1 MSNRHIARSVVVQTL
16 FEGDMHGWIVTPSEH
31 KDEFQNS
38 LERNTEE
45 FALGGKL
52 KDFSSDLLQL
62 TLTKRG
68 TLDEII
74 TKAAPEWPLERIANV
89 DRNVLRLG
97 LAELLYGD
105 RTQVPP
111 KVAIDEAIE
120 LAKNFGGETSGKFV
134 NGVLGAIYKE
144 MGEPGKFEKKKDKEV
159 IVEKKTEDVSLLP
172 VERLGG
178 AVVYA
183 RNADGGVYFALVHD
197 IFGKWT
203 LSKGHLE
210 DSLDDVDATVTRV
223 REELGLP
230 ITIEEKIGENE
241 YVAVNLEKKRVRK
254 HVTYYTAQAP
264 FQEIQFTSEGGL
276 DDAKWFPVQEIIE
289 LPLYPDLL
297 PILSKAVQVIMK
309 K

>member
-1 MSNRHIARSVVVQTL
+1 MSNRHVARSVVVQTL
-16 FEGDMHGWIVTPSEH
+16 FEGDMQGWLLSPSEH
-31 KDEFQNS
+31 KEEFNTS
-38 LERNTEE
+38 LERNSEE
-45 FALGGKL
+45 ALLGNKLQDFA
-52 KDFSSDLLQL
+52 SQLLQL
-62 TLTKRG
+62 SLAKRG

-74 TKAAPEWPLERIANV
+74 MKAAPEWPLEKIANV
-89 DRNVLRLG
+89 DRNILRLG

-144 MGEPGKFEKKKDKEV
+144 MGEPGKFEKKKDKEIPV
-159 IVEKKTEDVSLLP
+159 QQKTTELP
-172 VERLGG
+172 IERLGG

-183 RNADGGVYFALVHD
+183 KNSDGTVYLALVHD

-210 DSLDDVDATVTRV
+210 DGLDVVDATVTRV

-230 ITIEEKIGENE
+230 ISIEQKIGENE
-241 YVAVNLEKKRVRK
+241 YVAVNLEKQKVRK
-254 HVTYYTAQAP
+254 QVTYYLAQAP
-264 FQEIQFTSEGGL
+264 FQEIAFTSEGGL
-276 DDAKWFPVQEIIE
+276 DDAKWFSLQEVPE
-289 LPLYPDLL
+289 LPLYSDLVPL
-297 PILSKAVQVIMK
+297 LSKAIDIITNK
-309 K
+309 

>member
-16 FEGDMHGWIVTPSEH
+16 FEGDMQGWIQVPSEH
-31 KDEFQNS
+31 KEDFQNS

-62 TLTKRG
+62 TLAKRA

-74 TKAAPEWPLERIANV
+74 TKAAPEWPLEKIANV
-89 DRNVLRLG
+89 DRNILRLG

-144 MGEPGKFEKKKDKEV
+144 MGEPGKFEKRKDKEV
-159 IVEKKTEDVSLLP
+159 TEKKVEDVSTLP

-183 RNADGGVYFALVHD
+183 KNNDGAVYFALVHD

-210 DSLDDVDATVTRV
+210 DGLDIVDATVTRV

-230 ITIEEKIGENE
+230 ITLEEKLGENE
-241 YVAVNLEKKRVRK
+241 YVAVNPEKKRVRK
-254 HVTYYTAQAP
+254 QVTYYIAQAP
-264 FQEIQFTSEGGL
+264 FQEIQFANEGGL
-276 DDAKWFPVQEIIE
+276 DDAKWFPIQEIIE
-289 LPLYPDLL
+289 LPLYPDLM
-297 PILSKAVQVIMK
+297 PILSKAAQIILK

>member
-16 FEGDMHGWIVTPSEH
+16 FEGDMQGWIQVPSEH
-31 KDEFQNS
+31 KEDFQNS

-62 TLTKRG
+62 TLAKRA

-74 TKAAPEWPLERIANV
+74 TKAAPEWPLEKIANV
-89 DRNVLRLG
+89 DRNILRLG

-144 MGEPGKFEKKKDKEV
+144 MGEPGKFEKRKDKEV
-159 IVEKKTEDVSLLP
+159 TEKKVEDVSTLP

-183 RNADGGVYFALVHD
+183 KNNDGAVYFALVHD

-210 DSLDDVDATVTRV
+210 DGLDIVDATVTRV

-230 ITIEEKIGENE
+230 ITIEEKLGENE
-241 YVAVNLEKKRVRK
+241 YVAVNPEKTRVRK
-254 HVTYYTAQAP
+254 QVTYYIAQAP
-264 FQEIQFTSEGGL
+264 FQEIQFANEGGL
-276 DDAKWFPVQEIIE
+276 DDAKWFPIQEIIE
-289 LPLYPDLL
+289 LPLYPDLM
-297 PILSKAVQVIMK
+297 PILSKAAQIILK

>member
-16 FEGDMHGWIVTPSEH
+16 FEGDMQGWIQVPSEH
-31 KDEFQNS
+31 KEDFQNS

-62 TLTKRG
+62 TLAKRA

-74 TKAAPEWPLERIANV
+74 TKAAPEWPLEKIANV
-89 DRNVLRLG
+89 DRNILRLG

-144 MGEPGKFEKKKDKEV
+144 MGEPGKFEKRKDKEV
-159 IVEKKTEDVSLLP
+159 TEKKVEDISTLP

-183 RNADGGVYFALVHD
+183 KNNDGTVYFALVHD

-210 DSLDDVDATVTRV
+210 DGLDIVDATVTRV

-230 ITIEEKIGENE
+230 ITIEEKLGENE
-241 YVAVNLEKKRVRK
+241 YVAVNPEKKRVRK
-254 HVTYYTAQAP
+254 QVTYYIAQAP
-264 FQEIQFTSEGGL
+264 FQEIQFANEGGL
-276 DDAKWFPVQEIIE
+276 DDAKWFPIQEIIE
-289 LPLYPDLL
+289 LPLYPDLM
-297 PILSKAVQVIMK
+297 PILSKAAQIILK

>member
-16 FEGDMHGWIVTPSEH
+16 FEGDMQGWIEVPSEH
-31 KDEFQNS
+31 KEDFENS

-62 TLTKRG
+62 TLAKRG

-74 TKAAPEWPLERIANV
+74 TKAAPEWPLEKIANV
-89 DRNVLRLG
+89 DRNILRLG

-144 MGEPGKFEKKKDKEV
+144 MGEPGKFEKRKDKEAT
-159 IVEKKTEDVSLLP
+159 EKKTEDISLLP
-172 VERLGG
+172 IERLGG

-183 RNADGGVYFALVHD
+183 KNNDGAVYFALVHD

-210 DSLDDVDATVTRV
+210 DGLDVVDATVTRV

-230 ITIEEKIGENE
+230 ITIEEKLGENE

-254 HVTYYTAQAP
+254 QVTYYIAQAP
-264 FQEIQFTSEGGL
+264 FQEIQFANEGGL
-276 DDAKWFPVQEIIE
+276 DDAKWFPIQEIIE
-289 LPLYPDLL
+289 LPLYPDLM
-297 PILSKAVQVIMK
+297 PILSKAAQIILK

>member
-16 FEGDMHGWIVTPSEH
+16 FEGDMQGWLLSPSEH
-31 KDEFQNS
+31 KEEFQHS
-38 LERNTEE
+38 LERNSEE
-45 FALGGKL
+45 SALGTKL
-52 KDFSSDLLQL
+52 QDFASDLLQL
-62 TLTKRG
+62 SLTKRG

-74 TKAAPEWPLERIANV
+74 IKAAPEWPLEKIANV

-144 MGEPGKFEKKKDKEV
+144 MGEPGKFERKKDKEEV
-159 IVEKKTEDVSLLP
+159 VKQKEDISSLP

-183 RNADGGVYFALVHD
+183 KNSNGSIYFALVHD

-210 DSLDDVDATVTRV
+210 DGLDIVDATVTRV

-230 ITIEEKIGENE
+230 ISIEEKIGENE
-241 YVAVNLEKKRVRK
+241 YIAINLEKKRVRK
-254 HVTYYTAQAP
+254 QVTYYIARAP
-264 FQEIQFTSEGGL
+264 FEEIRFTSEGGL
-276 DDAKWFPVQEIIE
+276 DDAKWFPMQEIIE
-289 LPLYPDLL
+289 LPLYSDLM
-297 PILSKAVQVIMK
+297 PILSKAVQIILK

>member
-16 FEGDMHGWIVTPSEH
+16 FEGDMQGWIEVPSEH
-31 KDEFQNS
+31 KEDFENS

-62 TLTKRG
+62 TLAKRG

-74 TKAAPEWPLERIANV
+74 TKAAPEWPLEKIANV
-89 DRNVLRLG
+89 DRNILRLG

-144 MGEPGKFEKKKDKEV
+144 MGEPGKFEKRKDKEV
-159 IVEKKTEDVSLLP
+159 TEKKTEDISLLP
-172 VERLGG
+172 IERLGG

-183 RNADGGVYFALVHD
+183 KNNDGAVYFALVHD

-210 DSLDDVDATVTRV
+210 DGLDVVDATVTRV

-230 ITIEEKIGENE
+230 ITIEEKLGENE

-254 HVTYYTAQAP
+254 QVTYYIAQAP
-264 FQEIQFTSEGGL
+264 FQEIQFANEGGL
-276 DDAKWFPVQEIIE
+276 DDAKWFPIQEIIE
-289 LPLYPDLL
+289 LPLYPDLM
-297 PILSKAVQVIMK
+297 PILSKAAQIILK

>member
-16 FEGDMHGWIVTPSEH
+16 FEGDMHGWIVSPTEH
-31 KDEFQNS
+31 KEEFQQS
-38 LERNTEE
+38 LERNIEE

-52 KDFSSDLLQL
+52 KDFSSDLLSL

-74 TKAAPEWPLERIANV
+74 AKAAPEWPLEKIANV

-159 IVEKKTEDVSLLP
+159 VEKKVEDTSLLP

-183 RNADGGVYFALVHD
+183 KNADGSIYFALVHD

-210 DSLDDVDATVTRV
+210 DGLDDVDATVTRV

-230 ITIEEKIGENE
+230 IVIEEKIGQNE
-241 YVAVNLEKKRVRK
+241 YIAVNLEKVRVRK
-254 HVTYYTAQAP
+254 QVTYYIARAP
-264 FQEIQFTSEGGL
+264 FQEIQFANEGGL
-276 DDAKWFPVQEIIE
+276 DDAKWFPMQEIIE
-289 LPLYPDLL
+289 LPLYNDLM
-297 PILSKAVQVIMK
+297 PILSKAAQVILK

>member
-16 FEGDMHGWIVTPSEH
+16 FEGDMQGWIEVPSEH
-31 KDEFQNS
+31 KEDFENS

-62 TLTKRG
+62 TLAKRG

-74 TKAAPEWPLERIANV
+74 TKAAPEWPLEKIANV
-89 DRNVLRLG
+89 DRNILRLG

-144 MGEPGKFEKKKDKEV
+144 MGEPGKFEKRKDKEV
-159 IVEKKTEDVSLLP
+159 TEKKTEDISLLP
-172 VERLGG
+172 IERLGG

-183 RNADGGVYFALVHD
+183 KNNDGAVYFALVHD

-210 DSLDDVDATVTRV
+210 D
-223 REELGLP
+223 
-230 ITIEEKIGENE
+230 
-241 YVAVNLEKKRVRK
+241 
-254 HVTYYTAQAP
+254 
-264 FQEIQFTSEGGL
+264 GL
-276 DDAKWFPVQEIIE
+276 DVVDDAFYVTTTHI
-289 LPLYPDLL
+289 
-297 PILSKAVQVIMK
+297 
-309 K
+309 

>member
-16 FEGDMHGWIVTPSEH
+16 FEGDMQGWIEVPSEH
-31 KDEFQNS
+31 KEDFENS

-52 KDFSSDLLQL
+52 KDFSSDLLTL
-62 TLTKRG
+62 TLAKRG

-74 TKAAPEWPLERIANV
+74 IKAAPEWPLEKIANV
-89 DRNVLRLG
+89 DRNILRLG

-144 MGEPGKFEKKKDKEV
+144 MGEPGKFETRKDKEAT
-159 IVEKKTEDVSLLP
+159 EKKTEDISSLP

-183 RNADGGVYFALVHD
+183 KNNDGAVYFALVHD

-210 DSLDDVDATVTRV
+210 DGLDVVDATVTRV

-230 ITIEEKIGENE
+230 ITIEEKLGENE

-254 HVTYYTAQAP
+254 QVTYYIAHAP
-264 FQEIQFTSEGGL
+264 FQEIQFANEGGL
-276 DDAKWFPVQEIIE
+276 DDAKWFPIQEIIE
-289 LPLYPDLL
+289 LPLYPDLM
-297 PILSKAVQVIMK
+297 PILSKAAQIILK

>member
-16 FEGDMHGWIVTPSEH
+16 FEGDMHGWILSPSEH
-31 KDEFQNS
+31 KEDFERS
-38 LERNTEE
+38 LERNTIE
-45 FALGGKL
+45 FALGTKL
-52 KDFSSDLLQL
+52 KDFSSDLLTL
-62 TLTKRG
+62 TLAKRG

-74 TKAAPEWPLERIANV
+74 TKAAPEWPLEKIANV

-120 LAKNFGGETSGKFV
+120 LAKNFGGDTSGKFV

-144 MGEPGKFEKKKDKEV
+144 MGEPGKHEQRKDKEV
-159 IVEKKTEDVSLLP
+159 IHKKEEDISLLP

-183 RNADGGVYFALVHD
+183 KNADGAIYFALVHD

-203 LSKGHLE
+203 LSKGHL
-210 DSLDDVDATVTRV
+210 DNALDVVDATVTRV

-230 ITIEEKIGENE
+230 IVIEEKIGENE

-254 HVTYYTAQAP
+254 QVTYYIAQAP

-276 DDAKWFPVQEIIE
+276 DDAKWFPVQEITE
-289 LPLYPDLL
+289 LPLYSDLV
-297 PILSKAVQVIMK
+297 PILSKAVQVILK